1 MSADQPVDFGA
12 ELARLEDIVRRLEGE
27 DLDLDEALRLFEDGV
42 ERLRRARE
50 HLSAA
55 EVRVRQ
61 VLERRGGG
69 LRAEPLDD

>member
-55 EVRVRQ
+55 EVRVGL
-61 VLERRGGG
+61 VVVGGG
-69 LRAEPLDD
+69 GGVRALPLDD